1 MENQIQKV
9 EQQSSAAILRLPGKN
24 CLLTDLGADLKNF
37 NDKEL
42 KIIQARQT
50 GISLCDQSPEA
61 FEVSVTGI
69 LFQVS
74 VICGC
79 DLPTHEAHVNALEKE
94 FSIFLTDHGYSGLT
108 VEEILVAF
116 RMNANGEFPEEVKPY
131 GKIFNIDFASRVLR
145 QYRDK
150 RGYVDSVAEEVFTK
164 RDRDAEME
172 QFDVVRRKKVIA
184 QFEKYLQDS
193 ESVLDLSDCFMQLRF
208 DGAFSNKALP
218 WEENSFKGADSFQ
231 KLLNS
236 FDSLETKFEKERNAV
251 RFLFQNMKA
260 TGKLKIYDEDFK
272 LCYPGFELPE
282 KFQP

>member
-1 MENQIQKV
+1 M
-9 EQQSSAAILRLPGKN
+9 
-24 CLLTDLGADLKNF
+24 KNF

-50 GISLCDQSPEA
+50 GISLCDLTPEL
-61 FEVSVTGI
+61 FDVSITGI

-79 DLPTHEAHVNALEKE
+79 DLPTHEVHVNALEKE

-116 RMNANGEFPEEVKPY
+116 RMNANGEFPKEVKPY
-131 GKIFNIDFASRVLR
+131 GKVFNIDFASRVLR

-150 RGYVDSVAEEVFTK
+150 RGFVDSVAEEVFTK

-172 QFDVVRRKKVIA
+172 QFDVARRKKIIT
-184 QFEKYLQDS
+184 QYEKYLQNS
-193 ESVLDLSDCFMQLRF
+193 ESELDLSDCFMQLRF
-208 DGAFSNKALP
+208 DGAFSNKSLP
-218 WEENSFKGADSFQ
+218 WEQNSFKGSDSFE

-236 FDSLETKFEKERNAV
+236 FDSLETRFEKERNAV

-282 KFQP
+282 NFQP